1 MLRFGHVEFEM
12 PSRYPR
18 RNVKQTAEFMNLEE
32 RGPDQMYKFGR
43 LGIKIVFN
51 AMIMDI
57 TKGMS
62 VDRKLK
68 GTKD

>member
-1 MLRFGHVEFEM
+1 
-12 PSRYPR
+12 
-18 RNVKQTAEFMNLEE
+18 
-32 RGPDQMYKFGR
+32 MYKFGR

-51 AMIMDI
+51 AMILDI